1 MLDKINEL
9 LNLSEYLVLNNLV
22 NFVLATLLPSVVML
36 VVGVLVIRGIK
47 SIMRR
52 LLAKSKLEKA
62 AHSLILSLTTAV
74 LYLLLGLMVASSLG
88 IDVTGIVALASVLT
102 LAISLSIQNFL
113 TNVIGGFVL
122 LYNQP
127 FHSGDYVEVGAEAGT
142 VVEIGMSYTKLQTP
156 DNKMI
161 SIPNATVVAGDIVNY
176 SITGTRRLDV
186 NIRAEY
192 EEDSQR
198 VIDALLEAGEDPRVL
213 ADPAP
218 CAVITGYSTDAVNY
232 SLRVWTKTEDYW
244 DVNFLINRRIRDSFA
259 EKDIRIAYPRMH
271 VQLDK

>member
-9 LNLSEYLVLNNLV
+9 SKLSEYLVLNDLV

-36 VVGVLVIRGIK
+36 VVGVLVIRGLK

-102 LAISLSIQNFL
+102 LAVSLSIQNFL

-142 VVEIGMSYTKLQTP
+142 VMEIGMSYTKLQTP

-176 SITGTRRLDV
+176 SVTGTRRLDI

-198 VIDALLEAGEDPRVL
+198 VIDALLEAGEDTRVL

-218 CAVITGYSTDAVNY
+218 CAVITGYGTDAVNY

-259 EKDIRIAYPRMH
+259 EKGIRIAYPRMH

>member
-1 MLDKINEL
+1 MFKINEL
-9 LNLSEYLVLNNLV
+9 SNLSEYLVLNNLV
-22 NFVLATLLPSVVML
+22 NFVLVTLLPSVVML

-102 LAISLSIQNFL
+102 LAVSLSIQNFL
-113 TNVIGGFVL
+113 ANVIGGFVL

-142 VVEIGMSYTKLQTP
+142 VMEIGMSYTKLQTP

-176 SITGTRRLDV
+176 SVTGTRRLEV
-186 NIRAEY
+186 VIRAEY

-218 CAVITGYSTDAVNY
+218 CAVITGYGTDAVNY
-232 SLRVWTKTEDYW
+232 SLRVWTKTDDYW

-259 EKDIRIAYPRMH
+259 EKGIRIAYPRMH

>member
-1 MLDKINEL
+1 MFKINEL
-9 LNLSEYLVLNNLV
+9 SNLSEYLVLNNLV
-22 NFVLATLLPSVVML
+22 NFVLVTLLPSVVML

-102 LAISLSIQNFL
+102 LAVSLSIQNFL
-113 TNVIGGFVL
+113 ANVIGGFVL

-127 FHSGDYVEVGAEAGT
+127 FYSGDYVEVGAEAGT
-142 VVEIGMSYTKLQTP
+142 VMEIGMSYTKLQTP

-176 SITGTRRLDV
+176 SVTGTRRLEV
-186 NIRAEY
+186 VIRAEY

-218 CAVITGYSTDAVNY
+218 CAVITGYGTDAVNY
-232 SLRVWTKTEDYW
+232 SLRVWTKTDDYW

-259 EKDIRIAYPRMH
+259 EKGIRIAYPRMH

>member
-1 MLDKINEL
+1 MFKINEL
-9 LNLSEYLVLNNLV
+9 SNLSEYLVLNNLV
-22 NFVLATLLPSVVML
+22 NFVLVTLLPSVVML

-102 LAISLSIQNFL
+102 LAVSLSIQNFL
-113 TNVIGGFVL
+113 ANVIGGFVL

-142 VVEIGMSYTKLQTP
+142 VMEIGMSYTKLQTP

-176 SITGTRRLDV
+176 SVTGTRRLEV
-186 NIRAEY
+186 VIRAEY

-218 CAVITGYSTDAVNY
+218 CAVITGYGTDAVNY
-232 SLRVWTKTEDYW
+232 SLRVWTKTDDYW

-259 EKDIRIAYPRMH
+259 EKGIRIAYPRMH
-271 VQLDK
+271 VQLDQ

>member
-1 MLDKINEL
+1 MFKINEL
-9 LNLSEYLVLNNLV
+9 SNLSEYLVLNNLV
-22 NFVLATLLPSVVML
+22 NFVLVTLLPSLVML

-102 LAISLSIQNFL
+102 LAVSLSIQNFL

-142 VVEIGMSYTKLQTP
+142 VMEIGMSYTKLQTP

-176 SITGTRRLDV
+176 SVTGTRRLEV
-186 NIRAEY
+186 VIRAEY

-218 CAVITGYSTDAVNY
+218 CAVITGYGTDAVNY
-232 SLRVWTKTEDYW
+232 SLRVWTKTDDYW

-259 EKDIRIAYPRMH
+259 EKGIRIAYPRMH
-271 VQLDK
+271 VQLDQ